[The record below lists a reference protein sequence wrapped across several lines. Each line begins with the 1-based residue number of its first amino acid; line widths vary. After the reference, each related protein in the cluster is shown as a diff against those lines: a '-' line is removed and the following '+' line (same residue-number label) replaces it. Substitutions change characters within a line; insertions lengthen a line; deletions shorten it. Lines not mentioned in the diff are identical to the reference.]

1 MSSYFH
7 IFLLYNIIFLY
18 IDKLFHVVNPGSA
31 ADDAGVQVNDIIAY
45 IDGVPLSHMFAHTD
59 KPNAREVGTA
69 LNRSKRQ
76 QGYVGVRFRAPAI

>member
-1 MSSYFH
+1 MYLDT
-7 IFLLYNIIFLY
+7 LL
-18 IDKLFHVVNPGSA
+18 HVVNPDSA

-59 KPNAREVGTA
+59 KPNAREVGAA

-76 QGYVGVRFRAPAI
+76 QGYVSVRFRAPAI